1 MIGALPERWQRGL
14 AAGLAVVA
22 VSAVATGQAD
32 ARKATKSERRAM
44 LAAWN
49 GYFERYVDD
58 PPACRNTWV
67 TRVSAYRPRTGMI
80 WANFRL
86 RERYNCTLGDGWVIL
101 RRPTPTSE
109 RWRVATQ
116 GNDLPPC
123 RYVTHRMARELGFP
137 GCA

>member
-1 MIGALPERWQRGL
+1 MIRALPERWQSGL
-14 AAGLAVVA
+14 ATVLAVVA
-22 VSAVATGQAD
+22 VIALASGQAD

-67 TRVSAYRPRTGMI
+67 TRVSAYQPRTGMI

-86 RERYNCTLGDGWVIL
+86 RERYDCTLGDGWVIL

-116 GNDLPPC
+116 GSDLPPC